1 MGGNTIHL
9 VTMGVPLIA
18 FGLGAWLRDVPGEWS
33 QGALLAYG
41 AVVVGFLCGQTI
53 HHTHGNNWLLIGMP
67 FAFLA
72 LLLGGANGL
81 ILLGALFV
89 GGCVLSLT
97 GVAPSLPWIICALG
111 ALFSI
116 AAGFRML

>member
-1 MGGNTIHL
+1 MGGSTISLIVLGAPL
-9 VTMGVPLIA
+9 VA
-18 FGLGAWLRDVPGEWS
+18 FGMGSWLRDVAGEWN

-41 AVVVGFLCGQTI
+41 AVTFAFLCGQAMQSDN
-53 HHTHGNNWLLIGMP
+53 GSNWFLVGMP
-67 FAFLA
+67 LAFLA

-97 GVAPSLPWIICALG
+97 GVAPSFPWIICALG
-111 ALFSI
+111 ALLSI